1 MQPICAG
8 GDRLAKSEREPM
20 TLDQLVT
27 FQTVCATKSFGG
39 AAETLHLTQPAVSK
53 QIRALELELGERL
66 FERGR
71 TTTLTQAGTTLLKH
85 AEHLSHLVKTARNEI
100 ADLRELRRGQL
111 SIGASHTIATHL
123 VPRLIETYR
132 LRYPQ
137 VTLSIETGWSPGI
150 LDRVLSRDL
159 DLGLVVL
166 ISPKPH
172 NIPQLACTAFDST
185 ETVFVASPKDPLVK
199 KQQLTFEEFRKL
211 PLILNHDGCLYR
223 SYLESRFAEKGAAMN
238 IAVEVIGFELEKKL
252 TQLGLGVSLLS
263 KVLVARELKEKSLKS
278 FGVTGLQLH
287 SYSCL
292 VYRQDKYI
300 HAAMRGFLKLLQ
312 EAFHKARL
320 DFPCR
325 PAPSGRVSKSLCV
338 SESKTRAKSGLGR
351 TSC

>member
-1 MQPICAG
+1 
-8 GDRLAKSEREPM
+8 M

-27 FQTVCATKSFGG
+27 FRTVSIVNSFGA
-39 AAETLHLTQPAVSK
+39 AAEMLHLTQPAVSK

-71 TTTLTQAGTTLLKH
+71 TATLTQAGSTLLKY
-85 AEHLSHLVKTARNEI
+85 AEHLLHMVKTARNEI
-100 ADLRELRRGQL
+100 ADLRELRRGHL
-111 SIGASHTIATHL
+111 SIGASHTIATDL
-123 VPRLIETYR
+123 VPHLIETYR

-137 VTLSIETGWSPGI
+137 VTLSIETGWSPDI
-150 LDRVLSRDL
+150 LSHVLSRDL
-159 DLGLVVL
+159 DFGLVVL
-166 ISPKPH
+166 ITSKPR
-172 NIPQLACTAFDST
+172 NTPQLACAALDTT

-223 SYLESRFAEKGAAMN
+223 SYLESRFAERGVAMN

-263 KVLVARELKEKSLKS
+263 KLLVAKELKEKSLKS
-278 FGVTGLQLH
+278 FRVNGLQLR

-312 EAFHKARL
+312 EVFRKAKL
-320 DFPCR
+320 TFPR
-325 PAPSGRVSKSLCV
+325 NTATSGQDPKPLFASDSKTLSAKTRVS
-338 SESKTRAKSGLGR
+338 R
-351 TSC
+351 TS